1 MPTLKFDFTAGRYH
15 ATPTGHHV
23 NEGQIE
29 WPPSPWRIL
38 RALIS
43 VGYTKLGWVG
53 PQPPPMAVALLQKL
67 SAATP
72 RYALP
77 AGGAAHSRHYMPQ
90 ARFKGS
96 AEATA
101 LVLDTFAHG
110 LVEPLY
116 VHWPAAL
123 GEDEQQLLRELLA
136 HLSYLGRAES
146 WVDADLL
153 DDAPAGVQFNCEPAG
168 RTAARGVDIIQVLA
182 PLSNADYAQ
191 WYAEQTAPLLAPYE
205 GLRKL
210 TAKQQKDRTRALAP
224 YPPSLID
231 ALQQGSDYWQLHG
244 WNQPPG
250 SQRIAYQRPREALQS
265 RSAGARASAATPPVE
280 AILLALSTASGKHN
294 ALPPLR
300 YGLLHAERIHDAL
313 VRLASDPG
321 PPPPELTG
329 QDGDRRT
336 LTGHAHLYIQPL
348 DLDQDQR
355 IDHILLRARAGI
367 SAEAQAAIRRFRKL
381 IVKGQEPPRVAIV
394 GAGKLEDLI
403 AGFAEL
409 RRTQSASHSWSSTTP
424 FVPVRHQKARGRNT
438 LANQIR
444 DELQSHGIAAPLKAV
459 HLAGPDRPDAW
470 GQRATRLRHFNLQ
483 RQSSPPKQAYGY
495 TLVLEFA
502 EPANGPIAIGYGSHF
517 GLGQFEAVDRVP
529 EHALLQS
536 FSDPD

>member
-43 VGYTKLGWVG
+43 VGYTKLGWAG
-53 PQPPPMAVALLQKL
+53 PQPPPVAVSLLHKL
-67 SAATP
+67 SGATP

-90 ARFKGS
+90 ARFKG
-96 AEATA
+96 ATEATS

-116 VHWPAAL
+116 VQWPVEL

-136 HLSYLGRAES
+136 RLSYLGRTES
-146 WVDADLL
+146 WVEADLL

-168 RTAARGVDIIQVLA
+168 STAARGVDVVQVLA
-182 PLSNADYAQ
+182 PLSDADYAQ

-210 TAKQQKDRTRALAP
+210 TAKQLKDKARALAP
-224 YPPSLID
+224 FPPTLID
-231 ALQQGSDYWQLHG
+231 ALQQGSDYWQQHG

-250 SQRIAYQRPREALQS
+250 SRRVAYQRPRGALQS
-265 RSAGARASAATPPVE
+265 RSAGARKSVAALPVE
-280 AILLALSTASGKHN
+280 AMLLALSTASGKHN

-300 YGLLHAERIHDAL
+300 YGLLHAERIHEAL

-321 PPPPELTG
+321 PPPSELTG
-329 QDGDRRT
+329 QDVDRKP
-336 LTGHAHLYIQPL
+336 LSNHAHLYIQPL

-355 IDHILLRARAGI
+355 IDHILLRARSGI
-367 SAEAQAAIRRFRKL
+367 SAESQAAIRQFRKL
-381 IVKGQEPPRVAIV
+381 VVKGQEPLRVATA
-394 GAGKLEDLI
+394 GAGELEDLI

-409 RRTQSASHSWSSTTP
+409 RRTQSASQYWCSTTP

-444 DELQSHGIAAPLKAV
+444 DELQSHGITAPLKAV
-459 HLAGPDRPDAW
+459 HLIGPDRPDAW
-470 GQRATRLRHFNLQ
+470 GQRATHLRHFNLQ

-495 TLVLEFA
+495 TLVMEFTV
-502 EPANGPIAIGYGSHF
+502 PASGPIAIGYGSHF
-517 GLGQFEAVDRVP
+517 GLGQFEAIDQVP
-529 EHALLQS
+529 EYALLQS
-536 FSDPD
+536 FSDPE